1 MSDDEFARVLETVL
15 RDLRA
20 QCSVQPDVREP
31 EDDYPG
37 LMLHAP
43 DGSGQGVYW
52 GPDDRPGVRLAEVA
66 DQVQEWAVEALWT
79 EGESAVWP
87 RCPAHPDSHPSAA
100 TVVEGVA
107 VWVCPKTGVSVSRI
121 GELPPLG
128 DTVRTP

>member
-1 MSDDEFARVLETVL
+1 MTADDAFRRALDAVL

-37 LMLHAP
+37 LILYAP
-43 DGSGQGVYW
+43 DGSGQGVY
-52 GPDDRPGVRLAEVA
+52 GVGLAEVA
-66 DQVQEWAVEALWT
+66 DGVQDWAVEALWA

-87 RCPAHPDSHPSAA
+87 PCPAHPDSHPLSA

-107 VWVCPKTGVSVSRI
+107 VWVCPKEGEVPVCPI
-121 GELPPLG
+121 GELPPRDANG
-128 DTVRTP
+128 